1 MMNNRKK
8 AIAMHNASKKRF
20 ADIFTGCLSAG
31 TLKQTQKKI
40 KKTPTAVEVLFHNEM
55 IKVGTSDGQGRR
67 PGPPPPHIDIT
78 NYFFIMRMSS
88 KLRGISQIL
97 KPSPK
102 GP

>member
-40 KKTPTAVEVLFHNEM
+40 KP
-55 IKVGTSDGQGRR
+55 
-67 PGPPPPHIDIT
+67 
-78 NYFFIMRMSS
+78 S
-88 KLRGISQIL
+88 KFAKKS
-97 KPSPK
+97 
-102 GP
+102 